1 MRACEWKTGRGWWR
15 ERQVAER
22 RSASAEICEHYFQA
36 SQPPAMDFAPIV
48 VKQHAAP
55 ASRKTPE
62 SRYWRRFKHPVF
74 VKEYAPVTAVHFS
87 PAKPH
92 RYAVTAGTRVQI
104 YAPRTQKVAKTI
116 SRFKDVARS
125 ANIRYDGKLIV
136 AADDTGLVQVR
147 NPTASSPTP
156 LSLQTHR
163 SLTSTVALYCAH

>member
-1 MRACEWKTGRGWWR
+1 MRAFEWKSGRGWWR
-15 ERQVAER
+15 EVGGRKTLSLGGDLR
-22 RSASAEICEHYFQA
+22 TLFFKPRK
-36 SQPPAMDFAPIV
+36 PPVMDFAPIV